1 MEVRC
6 TFKPGSIIGG
16 KFEIVKRLGEG
27 SLGDDIYLCRQNDLK
42 REVSVRILPQDLSRD
57 KEMVQRFTQGIQLS
71 AILQHPNILPAFEAG
86 THAGRAYMATAVE
99 DGDYLSALIKREKRL
114 KEDAAVAVALG
125 LAEALDYAWTK
136 GSILHRNIRPESVI
150 VAKGGQP
157 ILADFGMAKCIG
169 ATDEKGGNMSIT
181 MVGFTIGN
189 PDYMSPEQVSGESDL
204 DCRSD
209 IYCLGLVL
217 YECLTGEPP
226 FKSPS
231 QIALMEMQLN
241 KQHRHVKSLNHEIS
255 DACSSVVDKML
266 AKDRAARY
274 QTYAELID
282 DLEKVLKREL
292 PSTLRTAASE
302 PAAAAQQQG
311 KGAKR
316 KGGYKPHPVVV
327 AVVSMAIVL
336 GVALGLVAMVQGMKA
351 KELAEK
357 LDRLGSMFDNAAA
370 SAKTAGESK
379 KPAAFDSAIADFEI
393 VREQAAGTDFEAK
406 AGEEIAKLKAAKE
419 AAIQEAKAKE
429 AALKEQAEKEAKAK
443 EAALKEQAE
452 KEAKAKEAAAQQ
464 QAPAA
469 APAQEKPAN

>member
-1 MEVRC
+1 MEVKC

-16 KFEIVKRLGEG
+16 KFEIVKRIGEG
-27 SLGDDIYLCRQNDLK
+27 SLGDDIYLCKQNDLK

-57 KEMVQRFTQGIQLS
+57 KEMVQRFTQSIQLS

-86 THAGRAYMATAVE
+86 THAGRAYMVTASE
-99 DGDYLSALIKREKRL
+99 EGEYLSSILKRDKRL
-114 KEDAAVAVALG
+114 KEQDAVSVALG
-125 LAEALDYAWTK
+125 LAEALDYAWSK
-136 GSILHRNIRPESVI
+136 GSILHRNIRPDSVI

-217 YECLTGEPP
+217 YECLAGEPP

-241 KQHRHVKSLNHEIS
+241 KQHRHVKSMNPEVGE
-255 DACSSVVDKML
+255 ACSSVVDKML

-274 QTYAELID
+274 QSYGELIA
-282 DLEKVLKREL
+282 DLNKVLKHEA
-292 PSTLRTAASE
+292 PSTMAK
-302 PAAAAQQQG
+302 PAAQAAQAG
-311 KGAKR
+311 HAGVHPAKG

-327 AVVSMAIVL
+327 AIVSLAIVAI
-336 GVALGLVAMVQGMKA
+336 VAGALFAMIQAMKA
-351 KELAEK
+351 KERAQ
-357 LDRLGSMFDNAAA
+357 RLEQIGALFDNA
-370 SAKTAGESK
+370 AKTAGEAK
-379 KPAAFDSAIADFEI
+379 KSADFDPAIAEFES
-393 VREQAAGTDFEAK
+393 VKEQAAGTDFEAK
-406 AGEEIAKLKAAKE
+406 AGDEIAKLKAAKE
-419 AAIQEAKAKE
+419 G
-429 AALKEQAEKEAKAK
+429 ALKKEQAEKEAKAK
-443 EAALKEQAE
+443 EDALKKEQAE
-452 KEAKAKEAAAQQ
+452 KEAKAKEDAAKAQQ
-464 QAPAA
+464 QAPSAA
-469 APAQEKPAN
+469 TPPAPAPATP